1 MADEGTK
8 PGEAVNDGSATT
20 PNEDG
25 KPKGGEDTVTIR
37 KGELQ
42 GYKTQ
47 LREMKKA
54 LEEFTAAR
62 SAEEADKLK
71 AAQNWEAL
79 EKKSKAEVESIRAEL
94 AASKRSAL
102 SAHARSALLE
112 AGMSAG
118 LIVDGALS
126 KLPTDIETD
135 AIPAWVDALKVAHPA
150 EFSRPANPIGAP
162 SVGATGKPT
171 TDEASALRAEWTAS
185 RGKSPEVMLQVKHKI
200 DAYMA
205 ANPGKNPIA

>member
-37 KGELQ
+37 KGEYNGL
-42 GYKTQ
+42 KTQ
-47 LREMKKA
+47 LKQLQKERD
-54 LEEFTAAR
+54 EFTAAR

-94 AASKRSAL
+94 SESKRSAL

-162 SVGATGKPT
+162 SVGPTGKPT
-171 TDEASALRAEWTAS
+171 TDEASALKAAVAAATG
-185 RGKSPEVMLQVKHKI
+185 RGEKAMGK
-200 DAYMA
+200 AMA
-205 ANPGKNPIA
+205 DVRSYIVRTGKNPLA